1 MTRLCHATS
10 ERQRG
15 SDSPA
20 PRGET
25 RGEKKTG
32 ASNAGA
38 AQPAVARSS
47 AHSARRRLPASAL
60 PKPVLRGW
68 QHAIIAPLA
77 LANMIVQIVF
87 APTAAL
93 TIGVI
98 VFGLSAVVLFGHSAV
113 YHLGSWGPKVHAILR
128 RLDHSN
134 IFLLIAGTYTPLSLA
149 LLPGSTA
156 ALVLAIVWGGALGG
170 IALSNFWPA
179 APRWLYVPLYIALGW
194 VAIWF
199 LPDMWEAG
207 GPGIVWLIIAGGICY
222 TVGALAYAFR
232 WPNPWPRT
240 WGFHEFFHSGTVA
253 GYACHAVAVWLTL
266 FAVA

>member
-1 MTRLCHATS
+1 MTRPCHATS
-10 ERQRG
+10 ERHADTLSQ
-15 SDSPA
+15 P
-20 PRGET
+20 P
-25 RGEKKTG
+25 RGEKKDRDSR
-32 ASNAGA
+32 AAAGRPRA
-38 AQPAVARSS
+38 AHNLPS
-47 AHSARRRLPASAL
+47 LPASLL
-60 PKPVLRGW
+60 PKPALRGW

-149 LLPGSTA
+149 LLPGGTA
-156 ALVLAIVWGGALGG
+156 ALVLAIVWSGALGG

-207 GPGIVWLIIAGGICY
+207 GPAIVWLIIAGGICY

-266 FAVA
+266 FAVVS